1 MDYTQVC
8 KCLYLNFLVLSG
20 VCYSC
25 SGVSQVIKAVK
36 EMAIMSCDY
45 NISAK
50 ELARV
55 RIYWQKEND
64 MVLSVTPGSTEVWP
78 KYKNRTVID
87 ITNNLSIMILDL
99 RLSDMGKYTCVVQK
113 LEKGSYKRE
122 HLTSVTLSIRAYFPK
137 PSITASETPS
147 SNIRRI
153 TCSTSGGFPEPHLS
167 WLENEKELN
176 AINTTVSQDPETKL
190 YTVSSEL
197 DFNVTSNHSFVCLI
211 KYGDLTV
218 SQTYSW
224 QTAKQEDFP
233 DNPPSFQT
241 STILLATGISTA
253 VIIAA
258 VAVIIAVICYR
269 FAQRRRKRRNEE
281 GLEMERMSPIFIGSA
296 EASAE
301 QIV

>member
-8 KCLYLNFLVLSG
+8 KCLYLNFLVLAG
-20 VCYSC
+20 ICHSC

-45 NISAK
+45 NISAE

-64 MVLSVTPGSTEVWP
+64 MVLSVISGSTKRWP
-78 KYKNRTVID
+78 KYKNRTMID
-87 ITNNLSIMILDL
+87 VTNNLSIMMMDL
-99 RLSDMGKYTCVVQK
+99 RLTDTGKYTCVIQK

-122 HLTSVTLSIRAYFPK
+122 HLTSVMLSVRAYFPK
-137 PSITASETPS
+137 PSITASETTS
-147 SNIRRI
+147 SNVRRI

-167 WLENEKELN
+167 WLENKKELN
-176 AINTTVSQDPETKL
+176 AINTTVSQDPETEL

-218 SQTYSW
+218 SQTYNW
-224 QTAKQEDFP
+224 QTPKPEDFP

-241 STILLATGISTA
+241 STILLAIMIP
-253 VIIAA
+253 VIT
-258 VAVIIAVICYR
+258 VPVIIAVIWCWVHN
-269 FAQRRRKRRNEE
+269 QEWLMKD
-281 GLEMERMSPIFIGSA
+281 G
-296 EASAE
+296 
-301 QIV
+301 